1 MVEVEELAV
10 VGGPRW
16 WTLVQERTAEDLL
29 FDDARS
35 LTRLVTV
42 SLLRKASA
50 GQRRKERHQEVK

>member
-10 VGGPRW
+10 VGGPRG